1 MLTFELIKSLT
12 NFFSYDY
19 LCKKAANS
27 LIRFSL
33 KHSNTFANDCKRSE
47 YDLLFL
53 ETEIAIIKG
62 HHSTNI

>member
-1 MLTFELIKSLT
+1 MFKLELNKSLT

-27 LIRFSL
+27 LVRFSL
-33 KHSNTFANDCKRSE
+33 KHSKTFANDCKCSE

-53 ETEIAIIKG
+53 ETKTAIIKE
-62 HHSTNI
+62 HNYTSI